1 MVVFALLLTQHTIKF
16 GTSLNTVSSVLR
28 CAVDYRAEFDYH
40 TPITILYGLFLSTL
54 EYYRTIL
61 LTRAVFKSSLVL
73 LEHTL

>member
-1 MVVFALLLTQHTIKF
+1 MVLVILPTQQTIKF

-40 TPITILYGLFLSTL
+40 TPMTILYGLFLNTL
-54 EYYRTIL
+54 EYYYHTIL